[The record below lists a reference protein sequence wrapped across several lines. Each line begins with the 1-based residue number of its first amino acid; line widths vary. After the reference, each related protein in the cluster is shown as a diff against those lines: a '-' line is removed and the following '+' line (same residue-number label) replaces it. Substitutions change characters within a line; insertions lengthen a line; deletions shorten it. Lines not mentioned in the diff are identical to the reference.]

1 MRRKKVKEQM
11 SIGIAVS
18 FDGSSTKDC
27 KIVTLRCDSSTATV
41 TSLGRLS
48 KDGINFTLNPFWTEM
63 LELNGRLATE
73 VKMGTGDKTRKVPH
87 ESR

>member
-1 MRRKKVKEQM
+1 MRRKREKVKT

-18 FDGSSTKDC
+18 FGGLSKPEY

-48 KDGINFTLNPFWTEM
+48 RDGTKFTLNPTWTEM
-63 LELNGRLATE
+63 FESNGAKEIKATKE
-73 VKMGTGDKTRKVPH
+73 NGNEAVH
-87 ESR
+87 

>member
-18 FDGSSTKDC
+18 FDGSSTKDF
-27 KIVTLRCDSSTATV
+27 KIVTLRCDSLTATV

-63 LELNGRLATE
+63 SEINGKKATE
-73 VKMGTGDKTRKVPH
+73 VTKENGYEPVC
-87 ESR
+87 

>member
-18 FDGSSTKDC
+18 FDGSSTKDF
-27 KIVTLRCDSSTATV
+27 KIVTLRCDSLTATV

-63 LELNGRLATE
+63 SEINGAKAVKATKE
-73 VKMGTGDKTRKVPH
+73 NGN
-87 ESR
+87 ESVH

>member
-1 MRRKKVKEQM
+1 MRRKREKVKT

-18 FDGSSTKDC
+18 FGGLSKPEY

-48 KDGINFTLNPFWTEM
+48 KGGTNFTLNPIWTEM
-63 LELNGRLATE
+63 SESNGAKATE
-73 VKMGTGDKTRKVPH
+73 ATKENGYEPV
-87 ESR
+87 

>member
-1 MRRKKVKEQM
+1 MRRKREKVRT

-18 FDGSSTKDC
+18 FGGSSKPEY

-48 KDGINFTLNPFWTEM
+48 RDGTKFTLNPIWTET
-63 LELNGRLATE
+63 LKSNGSEATGVTKE
-73 VKMGTGDKTRKVPH
+73 NGNEPVR
-87 ESR
+87 